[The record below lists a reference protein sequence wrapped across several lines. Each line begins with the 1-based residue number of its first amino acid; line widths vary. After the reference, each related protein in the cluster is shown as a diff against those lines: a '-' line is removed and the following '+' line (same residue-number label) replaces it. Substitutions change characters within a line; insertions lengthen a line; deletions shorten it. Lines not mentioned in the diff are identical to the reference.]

1 MFYRNKPSVLFD
13 CPKFTMLSLSVDFRL
28 GTPILIYAMFLYLA
42 CVRLV
47 FFAVV
52 TGPCDLEAA
61 YVYMAAICL
70 IYWQLLPYYLARV
83 QLAFFAVVTG
93 LCALEAAYTDMAVF
107 V

>member
-1 MFYRNKPSVLFD
+1 
-13 CPKFTMLSLSVDFRL
+13 
-28 GTPILIYAMFLYLA
+28 MFLYLA

-52 TGPCDLEAA
+52 TRPCDLEAA

-70 IYWQLLPYYLARV
+70 MYWQLLPYYLARV

-93 LCALEAAYTDMAVF
+93 LCALEAAYTYMAVF
-107 V
+107 VWFIGS

>member
-1 MFYRNKPSVLFD
+1 
-13 CPKFTMLSLSVDFRL
+13 
-28 GTPILIYAMFLYLA
+28 MFLYLA

-83 QLAFFAVVTG
+83 QLAFFAVITG
-93 LCALEAAYTDMAVF
+93 LCPYEANFAYVATFKLVYRHFWLRSSSVASVLAISMQF
-107 V
+107 VNCF